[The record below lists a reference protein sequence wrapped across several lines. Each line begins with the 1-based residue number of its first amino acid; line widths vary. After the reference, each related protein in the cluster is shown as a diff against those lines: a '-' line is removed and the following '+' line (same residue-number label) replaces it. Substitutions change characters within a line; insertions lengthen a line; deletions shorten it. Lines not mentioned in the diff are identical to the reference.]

1 MSSRRGIQTPEAQR
15 YSQAII
21 EKLLYESLPEISEAL
36 EMSLRGA
43 LRLAEEHQRK
53 VREGRY
59 KSPKALERGAT
70 GVLNEIRGVDR
81 LWRMYERA
89 EQWHEEMEDPL
100 GA

>member
-1 MSSRRGIQTPEAQR
+1 MNERQNSRTQESQQIYEA
-15 YSQAII
+15 IM
-21 EKLLYESLPEISEAL
+21 EKFHRETLPEIMEAL
-36 EMSLRGA
+36 EMGLRGA

-59 KSPKALERGAT
+59 KSPKSLERGAT
-70 GVLNEIRGVDR
+70 GVLNEIRGVSK

-89 EQWHEEMEDPL
+89 ERWREEMEDPS